1 MPAACWSGKRRMAG
15 SVRKLIGCAAVV
27 EEMRPLLPPD
37 LAYEILDFGLHFRP
51 SNLKNALQTAIDASA
66 EEVDTIILGYGL
78 CSNGAVG
85 LKAPK
90 TATLVIPRVH
100 DCIAIFL
107 GSHESYKQQLRAEAG
122 TFFLAKGFIEV
133 GDTPL
138 DEYRRTVERYG
149 KERADRVM
157 RTMFAHYTRVLFINT
172 GHQDLSRCHEHSRQM
187 ARQFGL
193 RYEETEGSKVLLKK
207 MLYGPWDREFIFVKP
222 DETVTI
228 EQFLKEP

>member
-1 MPAACWSGKRRMAG
+1 MAK
-15 SVRKLIGCAAVV
+15 SRKKIIGCAAVI
-27 EEMRPLLPPD
+27 EEMQPLLPPD

-51 SNLKNALQTAIDASA
+51 SNLKNALQRAIDASA
-66 EEVDTIILGYGL
+66 QDADTIILGYGL

-90 TATLVIPRVH
+90 RATLVIPKVH
-100 DCIAIFL
+100 DCIAMFL
-107 GSHESYKQQLRAEAG
+107 GSHEAYKQQLSAEAG

-149 KERADRVM
+149 KERADRLM
-157 RTMFAHYTRVLFINT
+157 RTMFGNYTRVLFINT
-172 GHQDLSRCHEHSRQM
+172 GHHDLSKCREHARQM
-187 ARQFGL
+187 ARQFSL
-193 RYEETEGSKVLLKK
+193 RYEETKGSRVLFEKLIH
-207 MLYGPWDREFIFVKP
+207 GPWDKGFILVKP

-228 EQFLKEP
+228 EQFLKES